1 MELIKNSSESYI
13 RELVRFYSDEFKY
26 VYSSNNENDIKFT
39 EYRLAKTLLNLLE
52 DYNSEIKFLNLKIEL
67 LTKQDENPELTD
79 IRMIEPMIHNYD
91 EYEVQLN
98 KDNLNIEMFLNR
110 IRIGK
115 LDLDEED
122 LEAIKERNISWITT
136 NIKEGQDFLEEE
148 KLILRGSRKDSTD
161 I

>member
-1 MELIKNSSESYI
+1 
-13 RELVRFYSDEFKY
+13 
-26 VYSSNNENDIKFT
+26 
-39 EYRLAKTLLNLLE
+39 
-52 DYNSEIKFLNLKIEL
+52 
-67 LTKQDENPELTD
+67 
-79 IRMIEPMIHNYD
+79 MIEPMIHNYD

>member
-1 MELIKNSSESYI
+1 MESIKNLSESYI

-26 VYSSNNENDIKFT
+26 VYSSNDENDIKFT
-39 EYRLAKTLLNLLE
+39 EDRLTKTLLNLLE
-52 DYNSEIKFLNLKIEL
+52 EYNSEIKFLNLKIEL
-67 LTKQDENPELTD
+67 LTKQVENPELTD

-110 IRIGK
+110 IGN

-148 KLILRGSRKDSTD
+148 KLILKESRKSSTN

>member
-1 MELIKNSSESYI
+1 MYHFKLLY
-13 RELVRFYSDEFKY
+13 DEFKY

-67 LTKQDENPELTD
+67 LTKQVENPELTD